1 MLYFP
6 LLGEQSSRQAS
17 IAGGT
22 LGRDQRC
29 APREDGASIMAVP
42 KRRHSNARTNSRRAN
57 HDKKEPRH
65 LTYCAQCSSAVP
77 PHTVCPKCGHYMG
90 RKVVDIES

>member
-1 MLYFP
+1 
-6 LLGEQSSRQAS
+6 
-17 IAGGT
+17 
-22 LGRDQRC
+22 
-29 APREDGASIMAVP
+29 MAVP

-65 LTYCAQCSSAVP
+65 VTYCVQCSSAVP

>member
-1 MLYFP
+1 
-6 LLGEQSSRQAS
+6 
-17 IAGGT
+17 
-22 LGRDQRC
+22 
-29 APREDGASIMAVP
+29 MAVP

-65 LTYCAQCSSAVP
+65 LTYCVQCSSAVP

-90 RKVVDIES
+90 RKVVEVET